1 MSTEI
6 NTKQKDKKMAK
17 ILQDVYDIQYVYGPG
32 ANVKLPGVQTITDK
46 KNIINNCKQTIDNM
60 KKLFQTETN
69 LDTATVNRLMENKE
83 DMARFLENAS
93 NKVKRIVEII
103 SNQKDMIIRE
113 QKSIAVFK
121 KHAAR
126 QQSEMERMRKQ
137 NQH

>member
-1 MSTEI
+1 
-6 NTKQKDKKMAK
+6 MAK
-17 ILQDVYDIQYVYGPG
+17 ILQDVYDIQYIYGPG
-32 ANVKLPGVQTITDK
+32 ANVKLPGVQTIADK

-69 LDTATVNRLMENKE
+69 LDTATVNHLMENKE
-83 DMARFLENAS
+83 DMARFLANAS
-93 NKVKRIVEII
+93 KKVQRIVEII